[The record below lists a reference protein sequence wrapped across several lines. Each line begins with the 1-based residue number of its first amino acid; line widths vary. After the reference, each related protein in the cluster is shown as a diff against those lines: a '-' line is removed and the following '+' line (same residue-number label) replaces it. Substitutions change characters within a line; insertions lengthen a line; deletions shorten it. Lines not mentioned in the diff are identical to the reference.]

1 MSRQRIT
8 LVGIGNMGA
17 ALGHALL
24 KNDTPITVWNRTTDR
39 PQVKGLVDAGAALE
53 GDINAALVHNDGV
66 VVICLLDYDT
76 MYTALGSSASS
87 LQGKT
92 IVNLTT
98 GTPKQGRDA
107 EVWFKDQG
115 ASLYFDGGIM
125 GTPEMVATP
134 HMVIMYSGETEASF
148 TGNRVPELLGPFGR
162 AVYEGEDPGAASMVD
177 LAALSAMYGLFAG
190 AFVGMALLKR
200 QRQAG
205 LKAGEAPQ
213 VTPGVNKAMIPLVG
227 SLVPYLS
234 QMSEIIDQERWEDS
248 LGNPLGMQL
257 TALRTILRAC
267 DEEGVDGGALA
278 GLAANMQKG
287 VDERGGDGGIP
298 IAGKYLLK

>member
-24 KNDTPITVWNRTTDR
+24 KAGTPITVWNRTTDR
-39 PQVKGLVDAGAALE
+39 PQVTGLVDAGAGLE
-53 GDINAALVHNDGV
+53 ADVNAALAGNDGV

-76 MYTALGSSASS
+76 MYKALSASAPS
-87 LQGKT
+87 LRGKT

-98 GTPKQGRDA
+98 GTPQQGRDA
-107 EVWFKDQG
+107 EAWFKEKG

-125 GTPEMVATP
+125 GTPSMVATP
-134 HMVIMYSGETEASF
+134 HMVIMYSGESEQTF
-148 TGNRVPELLGPFGR
+148 TDKGVPELLGPFGR
-162 AVYEGEDPGAASMVD
+162 AVYEGADPGAASMVD
-177 LAALSAMYGLFAG
+177 LAALSAMYGLFSG

-200 QRQAG
+200 QRRA
-205 LKAGEAPQ
+205 AGEEQ
-213 VTPGVNKAMIPLVG
+213 VVPRATPGVNKAMIPLVG

-234 QMSEIIDQERWEDS
+234 QMAEILDEERWEDS

-267 DEEGVDGGALA
+267 DEEGVDGTALA

-287 VDERGGDGGIP
+287 VEERGGDGGIP